1 MAALLLKLNKKK
13 KEGKKKRERINIL
26 LLDFSL
32 FVH

>member
-13 KEGKKKRERINIL
+13 GKKKRERINIL